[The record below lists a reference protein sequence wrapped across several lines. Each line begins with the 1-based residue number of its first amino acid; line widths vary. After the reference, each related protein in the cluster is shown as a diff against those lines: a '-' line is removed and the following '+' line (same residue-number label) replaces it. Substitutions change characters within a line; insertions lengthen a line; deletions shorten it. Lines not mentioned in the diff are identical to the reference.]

1 MFWRPLSIRR
11 RKVSEQSR
19 RSASSRCVKSFVSRS
34 SATRRPTRRRTT
46 LSPPCGRAVTVRKAL
61 AGGRTR
67 PVRGGDPAAP
77 AGQGDP
83 TARLEQTLE
92 EQNELLRQLTQ
103 QQKQGAPHRPAPP
116 RVDHLRARPRPPP
129 PPRAHAPGPGA
140 PIASQPRPGAPP
152 PGPPP
157 AQPPP
162 AQPPPSGGGGGG
174 GIDLGKTL
182 GDVGKVAATVA
193 PALLSLFSDRNAKR
207 GVQAV
212 DPHAVL
218 DRLAQMPIATWSYW
232 HDPSVRHMGMMAQ
245 DFYGQFGLGDT
256 DRAFHPIDAHGV
268 EMAAIQAL
276 NERQLGLD
284 ARLRMLEGYGAGADP
299 AAAGPV
305 VAVNPMWLKLGQ
317 VLSEVS
323 AGFRAT
329 GIPLRSDQET
339 FLRVVEHLAQV
350 VSGLAQTPNDPSL
363 LAEYNEL
370 SAFLAA
376 HPDSVA
382 LAAFIETHPKI
393 APTMAVARA
402 AAAPQYPPPTPYYY
416 V

>member
-1 MFWRPLSIRR
+1 MIPQGLLLLGGLAAALAMKARGSRAESAGWRPY
-11 RKVSEQSR
+11 
-19 RSASSRCVKSFVSRS
+19 A
-34 SATRRPTRRRTT
+34 
-46 LSPPCGRAVTVRKAL
+46 
-61 AGGRTR
+61 AGQ
-67 PVRGGDPAAP
+67 GDPAAP

-103 QQKQGAPHRPAPP
+103 QKQQRPDAPRRPASP
-116 RVDHLRARPRPPP
+116 RVDHVRARPRPPP
-129 PPRAHAPGPGA
+129 PPPPRGQAPGS
-140 PIASQPRPGAPP
+140 PIPSRPRPGAPP
-152 PGPPP
+152 PAQPPP
-157 AQPPP
+157 QQPPP

-174 GIDLGKTL
+174 GGGVDLGKTL
-182 GDVGKVAATVA
+182 GDVGKAAATVA
-193 PALLSLFSDRNAKR
+193 PVLLSLFSDRNAKR
-207 GVQAV
+207 GIQAV

-218 DRLAQMPIATWSYW
+218 DRLSQMPVATWSYW
-232 HDPSVRHMGMMAQ
+232 YDPSVRHMGVMAQ

-268 EMAAIQAL
+268 QMAAIQAL

-299 AAAGPV
+299 GAPAPV
-305 VAVNPMWLKLGQ
+305 VEVNPMWLKLGQ

-339 FLRVVEHLAQV
+339 FLRVVDHLAQV
-350 VSGLAQTPNDPSL
+350 VNGLAQTPNDPAL

-393 APTMAVARA
+393 APTMAVVRA
-402 AAAPQYPPPTPYYY
+402 VAPPQYPPPTPYYY